1 MRLKS
6 LIRIV
11 LLLLCFSGGVSAQS
25 PADSAALA
33 NASWRTVYDADGMTV
48 RKLSIRLFDSDQQ
61 ISCIEIAPEKYRLAV
76 IQDSLRTKTSR
87 IGKQS
92 GGVAAINGGFFKTR
106 TKQAVAMGFIKTG
119 GYRPAQIGAETGV
132 AVAVDTAGV
141 LRLIDWSLA
150 MEQADAPH
158 RDRYPDVMVTG
169 PMLLRGGRSSI
180 PWDSTA
186 PRHPRS
192 CVGTKADGTVLLMV
206 VDGRQSRAAGMALCE
221 LAYAARLMGAAD
233 AINLDG
239 GGSSTLWTKGQ
250 GIVNA
255 PSDRMLFFRSERPVC
270 NAIVVK
276 RK

>member
-1 MRLKS
+1 M
-6 LIRIV
+6 

-169 PMLLRGGRSSI
+169 PMLLRGGRSLI

-276 RK
+276 RKE

>member
-158 RDRYPDVMVTG
+158 RDR
-169 PMLLRGGRSSI
+169 
-180 PWDSTA
+180 
-186 PRHPRS
+186 
-192 CVGTKADGTVLLMV
+192 
-206 VDGRQSRAAGMALCE
+206 
-221 LAYAARLMGAAD
+221 
-233 AINLDG
+233 
-239 GGSSTLWTKGQ
+239 
-250 GIVNA
+250 
-255 PSDRMLFFRSERPVC
+255 
-270 NAIVVK
+270 
-276 RK
+276 

>member
-1 MRLKS
+1 
-6 LIRIV
+6 
-11 LLLLCFSGGVSAQS
+11 
-25 PADSAALA
+25 
-33 NASWRTVYDADGMTV
+33 
-48 RKLSIRLFDSDQQ
+48 
-61 ISCIEIAPEKYRLAV
+61 
-76 IQDSLRTKTSR
+76 
-87 IGKQS
+87 
-92 GGVAAINGGFFKTR
+92 
-106 TKQAVAMGFIKTG
+106 
-119 GYRPAQIGAETGV
+119 
-132 AVAVDTAGV
+132 
-141 LRLIDWSLA
+141 

-169 PMLLRGGRSSI
+169 PMLLRGGRSLI

-221 LAYAARLMGAAD
+221 LAYEARLMGAAD

>member
-92 GGVAAINGGFFKTR
+92 GAVAAINGGFFKTR

-158 RDRYPDVMVTG
+158 RDWYPDVMVTG
-169 PMLLRGGRSSI
+169 PMLLRGGRSLI
-180 PWDSTA
+180 PSAILRRDESRRNR
-186 PRHPRS
+186 P
-192 CVGTKADGTVLLMV
+192 ADGRGRTAEPRGGDGPVRIGLCGPPDGSGGCDKPRRGRIFDL
-206 VDGRQSRAAGMALCE
+206 VDEGAGDRQRSFRPDALFSLGTSRLQC
-221 LAYAARLMGAAD
+221 
-233 AINLDG
+233 
-239 GGSSTLWTKGQ
+239 
-250 GIVNA
+250 
-255 PSDRMLFFRSERPVC
+255 DRRET
-270 NAIVVK
+270 
-276 RK
+276 

>member
-1 MRLKS
+1 M
-6 LIRIV
+6 

-92 GGVAAINGGFFKTR
+92 GAVAAINGGFFKTR

-141 LRLIDWSLA
+141 LRLIDWNLA

-169 PMLLRGGRSSI
+169 PMLLRGGRSLI

>member
-1 MRLKS
+1 MRRSK
-6 LIRIV
+6 IV
-11 LLLLCFSGGVSAQS
+11 YYEIEIAYTDRAVTALLFGRRFRAESGRFRGFGKCF
-25 PADSAALA
+25 
-33 NASWRTVYDADGMTV
+33 GMTV

-169 PMLLRGGRSSI
+169 PMLLRGGRSLI

>member
-1 MRLKS
+1 MFIMRLKS

-92 GGVAAINGGFFKTR
+92 DAVAAINGGFFKTR

-150 MEQADAPH
+150 MEQADAPASGSVS
-158 RDRYPDVMVTG
+158 RCDGNRPDAAARR
-169 PMLLRGGRSSI
+169 P
-180 PWDSTA
+180 
-186 PRHPRS
+186 
-192 CVGTKADGTVLLMV
+192 V
-206 VDGRQSRAAGMALCE
+206 VDSVGFDGLPAIRDPASGRKPTE
-221 LAYAARLMGAAD
+221 
-233 AINLDG
+233 
-239 GGSSTLWTKGQ
+239 
-250 GIVNA
+250 
-255 PSDRMLFFRSERPVC
+255 PSC
-270 NAIVVK
+270 
-276 RK
+276 